1 MTDGR
6 IGAQEIY
13 QIIDFARDMP
23 RAPVELLPC
32 VRETIASLRE
42 TYRLMIITKGDLFD
56 QESKIARS
64 GIAEYF
70 QHIEIVSDKM
80 PATCTALMTRSGIR
94 PDEFLYGWQFAEI

>member
-1 MTDGR
+1 VTNGR

-32 VRETIASLRE
+32 VRETIASLRD

-56 QESKIARS
+56 QRVKLR
-64 GIAEYF
+64 
-70 QHIEIVSDKM
+70 
-80 PATCTALMTRSGIR
+80 ALASLRLSAYR
-94 PDEFLYGWQFAEI
+94 DRER